1 MSNRINKII
10 ILVLISFM
18 IIFVFLSFS
27 SCLFPFRSIAG
38 SGKVI
43 TEQRKISDVNEVN
56 FDGFGNLFI
65 KQSEA
70 ESLTIEAEDNIV
82 KNIKTIVSGNILT
95 IRFDKGLI
103 PVPTKQIYITIN
115 VKDISRVN
123 FAGAGSIECD
133 NLKAE
138 NFEINSSGAGD
149 IKFIID
155 AQTLTSKITGAGG
168 IQISGS
174 ANNQEIQIT
183 GAGSYNGK
191 DLISSK
197 CKVIITGAGSASV
210 NVKDLLEVKISGV
223 GSVNY
228 IGDPEVSKDISGA
241 GSVKKLGE

>member
-10 ILVLISFM
+10 ILVLISCM

-43 TEQRKISDVNEVN
+43 TEQREISGINEVN

-65 KQSEA
+65 KQSET

-82 KNIKTIVSGNILT
+82 KNIKTEVSGNKLT
-95 IRFDKGLI
+95 IRFNKGLI
-103 PVPTKQIYITIN
+103 PVPTRQVYITLNLKNLSQI
-115 VKDISRVN
+115 N

-133 NLKAE
+133 NFKTE

-149 IKFIID
+149 IKLNIE
-155 AQTLTSKITGAGG
+155 AKTLVSKITGAGE
-168 IQISGS
+168 IQISGAAES
-174 ANNQEIQIT
+174 QEIKIT

-191 DLISSK
+191 DLISNK
-197 CKVIITGAGSASV
+197 CKITISGAGSATV
-210 NVKDLLEVKISGV
+210 NVKDLLDVKISGV
-223 GSVNY
+223 GSINY